1 MNFFA
6 KRAVKQQLSLLE
18 NRVGVKPATIRRM
31 VFVHDTDLDI
41 TEAQFQDMID
51 FFSPEYETI
60 ERVHFHLN
68 KKCLKVCPSHT
79 YIPRVWTGV
88 VG

>member
-51 FFSPEYETI
+51 FFSSEYQTI

-68 KKCLKVCPSHT
+68 K
-79 YIPRVWTGV
+79 
-88 VG
+88 